1 MTLRRFALA
10 FAVAAMAAA
19 ASAQTLAPSYGTP
32 PIPDYVAKAVA
43 SPDRA
48 EAMKA
53 RDGGRKP
60 AEVFALSGIK
70 PGDKVIEFGSFG
82 YYDTTLI
89 SGIVGPKGH
98 VFMYD
103 LPYMQARTEES
114 GKAFVDAH
122 KNAEHK
128 VAKFDEVVLP
138 KGVDLVVF
146 DMYYHDLKGKEVDT
160 LKLDKQ
166 VYAALKPG
174 GRVLVV
180 DHRAEPGSGWRDST
194 TIHRMDT
201 ATIVEAGRR
210 LRPGGQQRPVREP
223 GRRQVQAHLRAD
235 HPRRNGPVAVRFHQ
249 AEGLTALASKTG
261 RA

>member
-1 MTLRRFALA
+1 MTVHRKLLALA
-10 FAVAAMAAA
+10 FCAAISGAAV
-19 ASAQTLAPSYGTP
+19 SAKAQVPAYGAP
-32 PIPDYVAKAVA
+32 PIPDYVKAAVA

-70 PGDKVIEFGSFG
+70 PGDRVLEFGSFG
-82 YYDTTLI
+82 WYDTTII

-103 LPYMQARTEES
+103 LPYMQARTEEA
-114 GKAFVDAH
+114 GKAFTAAH

-128 VAKFDEVVLP
+128 VGKFDDLALP
-138 KGVDLVVF
+138 KGVDLAVF

-160 LKLDKQ
+160 LKLNKA
-166 VYAALKPG
+166 VFAALKPG

-201 ATIVEAGRR
+201 AAIVDEMKAAGFVLAVNSALFANPADDKSKRVFEPT
-210 LRPGGQQRPVREP
+210 LRGGTDRSLFVFVKPK
-223 GRRQVQAHLRAD
+223 A
-235 HPRRNGPVAVRFHQ
+235 
-249 AEGLTALASKTG
+249 
-261 RA
+261 

>member
-1 MTLRRFALA
+1 MTVRHTLLALA
-10 FAVAAMAAA
+10 FCAA
-19 ASAQTLAPSYGTP
+19 ASGALAQVPAYGSP
-32 PIPDYVAKAVA
+32 PIPDYVKAAVA
-43 SPDRA
+43 SSDRA

-70 PGDKVIEFGSFG
+70 PGDRVLEFGSFG
-82 YYDTTLI
+82 WYDTTII
-89 SGIVGPKGH
+89 SGIVGPKGR

-103 LPYMQARTEES
+103 LPYMQARTEEA
-114 GKAFVDAH
+114 GKAFTAAH

-128 VAKFDEVVLP
+128 VGKFDDLALP
-138 KGVDLVVF
+138 KGVDLAVF

-160 LKLDKQ
+160 LKLNKA
-166 VYAALKPG
+166 VFAALKPG

-201 ATIVEAGRR
+201 AAIVDEMKAAGFVLAVNSALFANPADDKSKRVFEPT
-210 LRPGGQQRPVREP
+210 LRGGTDRSLFVFVKPK
-223 GRRQVQAHLRAD
+223 A
-235 HPRRNGPVAVRFHQ
+235 
-249 AEGLTALASKTG
+249 
-261 RA
+261 